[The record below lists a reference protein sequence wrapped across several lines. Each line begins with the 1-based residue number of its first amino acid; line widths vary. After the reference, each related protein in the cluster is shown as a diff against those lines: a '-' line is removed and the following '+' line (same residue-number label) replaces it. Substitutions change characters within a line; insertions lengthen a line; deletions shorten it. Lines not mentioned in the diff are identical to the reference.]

1 MIPIAIGNERNP
13 ETGRDR
19 WVFFNSLLIQQEV
32 KKMPIYEYTCRSC
45 GSVSEI
51 LTSIGGHSDPLQ
63 CKKCGSADLD
73 KLLSAPSI
81 GNAGTSGSDCST
93 QEKCYS
99 PSCSTK
105 PGGG

>member
-1 MIPIAIGNERNP
+1 
-13 ETGRDR
+13 
-19 WVFFNSLLIQQEV
+19 
-32 KKMPIYEYTCRSC
+32 MPIYEYTCRSC

-81 GNAGTSGSDCST
+81 GNAGDSSAHETHAGL
-93 QEKCYS
+93 
-99 PSCSTK
+99 SCGTK
-105 PGGG
+105 PGSG